1 MNRELSVSSHDDP
14 HEPDPHEP
22 DHNSDEAARRAPRDT
37 APRDQEPDEPAE
49 DDADFVDEH
58 TAWLYEGEPSMV
70 REMLPPAVEPEPT
83 YDLERLKDELRIES
97 ATKAALQVRL
107 AQSEQEREWQY
118 DQAVEATQRALLAE
132 QELNDLK
139 AERRNEGPLD
149 EAAETVHKLERE
161 HSQRVTAELRQA
173 EQERDNLRVQLTGE
187 EPV

>member
-1 MNRELSVSSHDDP
+1 MLYTLLKLAVVIVVVVWVVGAIVYASWLRHESHK
-14 HEPDPHEP
+14 
-22 DHNSDEAARRAPRDT
+22 ARRAFEQRKTLDRIVHASMPGCSSQPS
-37 APRDQEPDEPAE
+37 APPL
-49 DDADFVDEH
+49 H
-58 TAWLYEGEPSMV
+58 
-70 REMLPPAVEPEPT
+70 
-83 YDLERLKDELRIES
+83 YDVERLKDELRIES

-161 HSQRVTAELRQA
+161 HSQRLTAELRQA

>member
-22 DHNSDEAARRAPRDT
+22 DHNSDEAARRAPHDT

-58 TAWLYEGEPSMV
+58 TAWFYEGEPSMV
-70 REMLPPAVEPEPT
+70 LEMLPPAVEPEPT

-107 AQSEQEREWQY
+107 AQAEQEREWQY

-132 QELNDLK
+132 QALHDLK
-139 AERRNEGPLD
+139 EERRNEGPPD
-149 EAAETVHKLERE
+149 EAAETVHKQEVLARW
-161 HSQRVTAELRQA
+161 AEADAVARSADA
-173 EQERDNLRVQLTGE
+173 EEAPKRKFGT
-187 EPV
+187 P